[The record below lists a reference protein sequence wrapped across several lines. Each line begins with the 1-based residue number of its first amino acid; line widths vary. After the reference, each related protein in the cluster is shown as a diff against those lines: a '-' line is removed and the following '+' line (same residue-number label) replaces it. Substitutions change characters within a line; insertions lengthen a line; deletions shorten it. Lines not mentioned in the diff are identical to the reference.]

1 MHVWVDVGVWLC
13 ACILYEV
20 LAVISATYVHIY
32 AKGQTSEQSW
42 FVLSPS
48 LPLSPGEGCAE
59 TPPRVGSCLAEE
71 DLLTHS
77 EEAVR
82 PGLVHEETHNEG
94 KCAPHRSSGE
104 WCSSVWIR
112 TSHPSPSLSP
122 HPLYHR
128 SPLTLLPHH
137 HPSPYTLTG
146 GPYTMWC
153 DVRSR
158 HRHT

>member
-1 MHVWVDVGVWLC
+1 M
-13 ACILYEV
+13 
-20 LAVISATYVHIY
+20 YVCMYVCMCVSLHNDRPVS
-32 AKGQTSEQSW
+32 TSW
-42 FVLSPS
+42 FALSPS
-48 LPLSPGEGCAE
+48 LPLSPGEGGAE
-59 TPPRVGSCLAEE
+59 TPPRVGPCLAEE
-71 DLLTHS
+71 DLLAYS

-82 PGLVHEETHNEG
+82 SGLVHEETHNEG
-94 KCAPHRSSGE
+94 KCAPQRSSGK

-128 SPLTLLPHH
+128 SPLTLPPHH

-146 GPYTMWC
+146 GPHTVWC
-153 DVRSR
+153 DVRSC